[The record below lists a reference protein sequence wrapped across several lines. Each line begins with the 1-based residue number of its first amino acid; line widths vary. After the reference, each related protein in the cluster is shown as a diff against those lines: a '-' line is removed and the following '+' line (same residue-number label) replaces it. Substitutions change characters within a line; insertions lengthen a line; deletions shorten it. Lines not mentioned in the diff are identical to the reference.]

1 MGVAPLTITLSDT
14 LAKIL
19 LSVSVTLCSAGLEVL
34 VPNRAML
41 PPVDTTMISLNWKS
55 RLSPGH
61 FGFLML
67 LNHQAKKRVTV
78 VWGDWF

>member
-1 MGVAPLTITLSDT
+1 MKVASYIITPSDPLPKFLLPVSETLG
-14 LAKIL
+14 
-19 LSVSVTLCSAGLEVL
+19 SAGLEVL
-34 VPNRAML
+34 VPKRAML
-41 PPVDTTMISLNWKS
+41 PAVDTTMISLNGKS

-78 VWGDWF
+78 VWGD

>member
-1 MGVAPLTITLSDT
+1 MGVAPVTITLSDT

-19 LSVSVTLCSAGLEVL
+19 LPVSLTLCSAGLEVL
-34 VPNRAML
+34 VPKRAML
-41 PPVDTTMISLNWKS
+41 PPVDTTISLNWKS
-55 RLSPGH
+55 RPSPGH

-67 LNHQAKKRVTV
+67 LNHPAKKRVTV